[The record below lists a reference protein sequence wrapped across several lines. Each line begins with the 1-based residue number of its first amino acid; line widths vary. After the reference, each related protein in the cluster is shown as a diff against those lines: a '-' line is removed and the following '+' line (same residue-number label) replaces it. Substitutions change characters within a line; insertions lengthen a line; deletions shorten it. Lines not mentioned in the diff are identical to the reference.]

1 METKYPVLRR
11 PKRKLCYVTS
21 KENPIKQWEG
31 TLTLDDV
38 DKMFD
43 DLESSSYGELLPT
56 SLLPTSDTEANQN
69 ETEVSHVPQKGE
81 GAMENLPGTQMGPE
95 GDVLHPSARSPSPKL
110 EDLDISFKVDGPVQT
125 SSPIELHTDVEG
137 LQKQE
142 QEKYSAVSSVLTSKS
157 PCKEQLKEKSDESE
171 SESTPIK
178 VASTKKT
185 RPEGKAE
192 ASDKKEHVAEDKNDK
207 KPQSPASEDKR
218 KMPSRTEDTESLT
231 PESELEAPEK
241 NSCSVRKQPS
251 PPGAK
256 DVTLFLQKLKDTIHS
271 KLAYSRNTLAKVPP
285 PLPEPEDDFLILE
298 DDEPFV
304 ISIPNK
310 NVTSK
315 RRGQSRTSSTDKD
328 SSADTGSRK
337 KQEKTVEVTEAGND
351 QDKLPSPQEPSAD
364 DLLEQKKPNKKKQKL
379 KKVPSKESNTAEDE
393 LIDKAN
399 GETGKE
405 THSKKMESKKSSKD
419 GKENIKSSRANST
432 KGNRKRLQR
441 PEAVKDTVQVDV
453 REQSQED
460 HKENTYTDDLGP
472 LTDKEMIIK
481 PDAGGKSKRKN
492 QPAAPERISDD
503 GCSSDAP
510 QVGKRRRKSTGQW
523 WLSFPQSSNESNN
536 LHLTPKKS
544 KQNNE
549 EADVTSPVKA
559 KKANVLKESQKRRP
573 HTGKGKKTKQDKKR
587 NARGNAADEIFNTA
601 EAEHND
607 KELDQDQEQSSPLLF
622 SHRDH
627 GLNSDKEIIKPDAGG
642 KSKRKKQPAAPER
655 ISDDGCSS
663 DAPQVGKRRRKP
675 TGQWWLSFP
684 QSSNESNN
692 LQLTPKKSKQNNE
705 EADVASPAK
714 AKKANVLKESQK
726 RRPHTGK
733 GKKTKQNKKRNARGD
748 AADEIFNTAE
758 AEHKDKELDQDQ
770 EQSSPLLFSH
780 RDHGLNSG
788 GQIFHKVYHHTPNEK
803 ISVTPAAAISPRRPT
818 ERLGEARP
826 VKCETKPRGDG
837 WMVDSASEDVETVSS
852 QSQQPPPKEAKRPK
866 ERKKLSKR
874 SKSSKSGTVAAS
886 SKPPGGAPV
895 TSQKAKPHSS
905 PADKRQKKSLHS
917 PEEATDCVSP
927 TDPDVLCMDVGV
939 SMSSFNKT
947 HDGVCQ
953 RENTFKTP
961 RSGPTSLIDLHDYE
975 ESDITGYDIILPR
988 IHDVLSGSD
997 LCALPLRPLVLQ
1009 PKDKANLTEWFKS
1022 LWSTTAGSDCNITP
1036 DHFDWYFYQDRAM
1049 GLQVDLKTG
1058 SICNGKILLGSFMKK
1073 PLWVDHSATT
1083 VFNLITSSLRVIIDG
1098 TESRFNPGQSFM
1110 VECGHAYSIQNLNAQ
1125 PAVVYFTRMS
1135 AEGSS

>member
-627 GLNSDKEIIKPDAGG
+627 GLNS
-642 KSKRKKQPAAPER
+642 
-655 ISDDGCSS
+655 
-663 DAPQVGKRRRKP
+663 
-675 TGQWWLSFP
+675 
-684 QSSNESNN
+684 
-692 LQLTPKKSKQNNE
+692 
-705 EADVASPAK
+705 
-714 AKKANVLKESQK
+714 
-726 RRPHTGK
+726 
-733 GKKTKQNKKRNARGD
+733 
-748 AADEIFNTAE
+748 
-758 AEHKDKELDQDQ
+758 
-770 EQSSPLLFSH
+770 
-780 RDHGLNSG
+780 
-788 GQIFHKVYHHTPNEK
+788 
-803 ISVTPAAAISPRRPT
+803 AAAISPRRPT